1 MRAQA
6 IVSAALVVALV
17 SAPAQGQTA
26 DKLEQQLA
34 AKDAQIAKLEKRVRE
49 LERRARV
56 QTASVS
62 RTPSTNA
69 VALAS
74 GTQPG
79 TSEPGSPADDD
90 EAERA
95 LERTMVREGALVLAP
110 FTFEVAPQ
118 LGFAHWDRIQET
130 YARNSYSAAVAA
142 RMGLPWQSQLAV
154 SLPYVVN
161 DLRSGGYDSGLGD
174 IGVVFS
180 KELMRESDYGV
191 NLVGSAGWTSP
202 TRNGS
207 TLTPIPYVS
216 GFQGGVTASK
226 RLDPLVVFGAISY
239 FSSASRD
246 LEPTRVRGTDV
257 IGARMGGSLAISPS
271 TSMTMG
277 LNVNYVTDP
286 GPSNLVLP
294 RSDRF
299 LSSIDIGVAT
309 IVGPRTLL
317 GVTAQIGVTGHMP
330 DFRLITSLPIRF

>member
-1 MRAQA
+1 LL
-6 IVSAALVVALV
+6 IVALV
-17 SAPAQGQTA
+17 NAPAQGQPA
-26 DKLEQQLA
+26 DELKRQLA

-49 LERRARV
+49 LEKAGAREL
-56 QTASVS
+56 TASAPRMPVT
-62 RTPSTNA
+62 RA
-69 VALAS
+69 VGLSS

-79 TSEPGSPADDD
+79 TSEPASSVDDD

-110 FTFEVAPQ
+110 FTYEVTPQ
-118 LGFAHWDRIQET
+118 LDFAHWDTIQEP
-130 YARNSYSAAVAA
+130 YLRNSYSAALAA
-142 RMGLPWQSQLAV
+142 RMGMPWQSQVAI

-161 DLRSGGYDSGLGD
+161 DVRTGGYDSGLGD
-174 IGVVFS
+174 IGLVFS
-180 KELMRESDYGV
+180 KELMRESDYGT

-207 TLTPIPYVS
+207 TLSPIPYVS
-216 GFQGGVTASK
+216 GFQGGLTASK

-246 LEPTRVRGTDV
+246 REPTRVAGTDV
-257 IGARMGGSLAISPS
+257 IGARMGGSLAVSPS

-277 LNVNYVTDP
+277 LNVSYVTDP

-294 RSDRF
+294 RSDRL

-317 GVTAQIGVTGHMP
+317 GVTMQLGLTGHVP
-330 DFRLITSLPIRF
+330 DFRLMTSLPIRF